1 MTAHLRV
8 PALARIVLYLLL
20 VQLMLLHTPCHLLLQ
35 VKQGEEVGALES
47 VKAASEVY
55 SPVSGTVL
63 GSNPGVE
70 DRPGVLNKS
79 AEGEG
84 WLFRLELSDT
94 SELEGLM
101 DGEGYRKYLSSQ
113 TEDLEGV

>member
-1 MTAHLRV
+1 MTHNE
-8 PALARIVLYLLL
+8 ALQLLDAL
-20 VQLMLLHTPCHLLLQ
+20 VQLRVSAFEAETPPLTPSP
-35 VKQGEEVGALES
+35 GEAYALGALPTG
-47 VKAASEVY
+47 AWA
-55 SPVSGTVL
+55 GQAGQAGQL
-63 GSNPGVE
+63 
-70 DRPGVLNKS
+70 
-79 AEGEG
+79 AIWQGEG